1 MIPELDTRLF
11 CALQETNLRQLDLLR
26 ALAQRLT
33 EGDLASA
40 PAALRSLH
48 RSFGA
53 RVELVDLSEVG
64 AVEELE
70 GFDVPTDGADA
81 FILLLEEHPAY
92 EAGGMPEAVLPVIGP
107 AVQLGDASLDEVRRD
122 FAELLGAGALALSQL
137 DGPTGRHADA
147 LVHIAVA
154 PDALSGLLRDV
165 LLGKPIPEP
174 GGLHIPPKQLFDT
187 AEDIGRRTCLVG
199 LGHALSE
206 WGQAAAS
213 NRTDAWANG
222 ISGLNPAG
230 GCAGTQVTISGSGFG
245 AAKPADVDVW
255 FAKAGGGCTKAAY
268 VSPWS
273 DTQVVATAPL
283 DVGPGCVGFV
293 RLPSNP
299 TPMAEAASNL
309 AGQMVECIGPAAIGA
324 AGRIETRGSLP
335 ILKCPPCLPGDV
347 NYFAGGAPEIRSF
360 TANGWS
366 NEVEIAPGTKLDLAW
381 SVVNATSLEIARILV
396 SGQANEHP
404 AVLGPLNPTN
414 GIHSFPSVS
423 GTFSWDREYELRAR
437 NSCIPAGSPVTKR
450 VKVIMRSRPDISVG
464 GIEATQGIQFFASNV
479 HMLNPNARRPD
490 NDVALLAGKPTIAR
504 IFLDSGQLASFE
516 AGMVSGVRARLHGR
530 DGAGTPLPGSPIA
543 PLNQSLSPDPTH
555 SISARR
561 RAPVPTEIAAERMLP
576 ANRSFLFLLPASWT
590 AVGAIDVTA
599 EVLMPS
605 GVPERDERNNTFTQT
620 LRFNRG
626 GLPIRLAV
634 LRVRFTDPGTGAP
647 IAPPNAFQ
655 VFAETDRIQRVY
667 PSNRSLLSVVPA
679 PGTNPWTY
687 PGNLAAPGISCGAG
701 FNEILAELVLRAFFT
716 LGMEDRIWVALLDGT
731 AIAAGGPS
739 LPASGCG
746 GPMGSLGL
754 AYLGAGLLAGILI
767 GPFAGAAL
775 ARLGT
780 CAVGIAGAL
789 IGTPPAGPP
798 AGVGTLEQEIG
809 HAFARFHIPGGGAP
823 PLFEAGWPDYQA
835 GAPFTSIGEF
845 GLEIDDFFGLPPS
858 LRAHSPRTF
867 PVFPIPSHDL
877 MSYFGPSWISPF
889 IYERLMTGPTAP
901 PVLPPAPAPGPLVV
915 AEAAH
920 EHDEASGEEHPHHEG
935 HGHPGEINDPGELF
949 EVEPSDVA
957 LIRGSILR
965 EGSTLLPVY
974 VQRRAVR
981 LRPVTEETPYRVQL
995 LDAEEIVLVDNG
1007 VVPLAEQHTGDV
1019 EPDFLFALVL
1029 PWDDRTARVA
1039 LVRGEEELAG
1049 IRVSPEP
1056 PRLSPPNVERS
1067 ARGLLVEW
1075 EAGSVDGGELRYL
1088 VRYAVDDEQMWQLV
1102 AADLTDPRI
1111 EVPNGTLPGGS
1122 LARFQVAASAGG
1134 RTVWQESE
1142 PLEVP
1147 PSVPETVVLSPSDSA
1162 TVPAGEEISL
1172 RGEAMVLEGGL
1183 VDDASISWRS
1193 SVEGEL
1199 GTGRHVRT
1207 RLSPGEH
1214 TIEMVATSPLGPEA
1228 SGTVRVTASELTE
1241 PDSR

>member
-11 CALQETNLRQLDLLR
+11 CAVQETNLRRLDLLHV
-26 ALAQRLT
+26 LAQRLS
-33 EGDLASA
+33 EGDLTSA

-70 GFDVPTDGADA
+70 GFDVPADGVEA
-81 FILLLEEHPAY
+81 FIRLIEEHPAF

-107 AVQLGDASLDEVRRD
+107 AVQPGDAPLDEARRD
-122 FAELLGAGALALSQL
+122 VAELLGAGALALSQL
-137 DGPTGRHADA
+137 DGPTDRYADA
-147 LVHIAVA
+147 LVHIGVA

-165 LLGKPIPEP
+165 LLGRPIPEP
-174 GGLHIPPKQLFDT
+174 GGLHVPPKQLFD
-187 AEDIGRRTCLVG
+187 AAQDIARRTCLVG

-213 NRTDAWANG
+213 NRTDAWATG
-222 ISGLNPAG
+222 ISGLNPPR

-245 AAKPADVDVW
+245 AAKPADADVW
-255 FAKAGGGCTKAAY
+255 FAKAGGGCTRA
-268 VSPWS
+268 VHVPPWS
-273 DTQVVATAPL
+273 DTQVVVTAPS

-309 AGQMVECIGPAAIGA
+309 AGQMVECIGAAAIGA

-347 NYFAGGAPEIRSF
+347 NYFAGGPPEVRSF

-366 NEVEIAPGTKLDLAW
+366 DEVEIAPGAKLDLAW
-381 SVVNATSLEIARILV
+381 SVVNATSVEISRILV
-396 SGQANEHP
+396 PGQTNEHP
-404 AVLGPLNPTN
+404 AVSGPLNPTN
-414 GIHSFPSVS
+414 GIHSFPSVP

-437 NSCIPAGSPVTKR
+437 NACIPTGSPVTKR
-450 VKVIMRSRPDISVG
+450 VKVLMRSRPDLTVG
-464 GIEATQGIQFFASNV
+464 GIEATQGIQFFAANV

-490 NDVALLAGKPTIAR
+490 NDVALLAGKPTIVR
-504 IFLDSGQLASFE
+504 VFVDSGQLASFE

-530 DGAGTPLPGSPIA
+530 DGAGTSLPGSPIA
-543 PLNQSLSPDPTH
+543 PLNPSVSPDPTH

-590 AVGAIDVTA
+590 GVGTIDVRA

-605 GVPERDERNNTFTQT
+605 GVPERDARNNTFTQT

-634 LRVRFTDPGTGAP
+634 LRVRFTDPGTGASV
-647 IAPPNAFQ
+647 APPNLFQ
-655 VFAETDRIQRVY
+655 VLAETDRIQRVY

-687 PGNLAAPGISCGAG
+687 GGSLTAPGISCGAG
-701 FNEILAELVLRAFFT
+701 WNDILAELILRAFFT
-716 LGMEDRIWVALLDGT
+716 LGMEDRVWVALLDGT
-731 AIAAGGPS
+731 GIAPGGPN

-746 GPMGSLGL
+746 GPIGSMGL
-754 AYLGAGLLAGILI
+754 AYLGAGLLAGILV
-767 GPFAGAAL
+767 GPLAAVAL

-798 AGVGTLEQEIG
+798 VGVGTLEQEIG

-823 PLFEAGWPDYQA
+823 PLFEAGWPDYQG

-845 GLEIDDFFGLPPS
+845 GLEIDDLFGLPPT

-867 PVFPIPSHDL
+867 PVFPTPSHDL
-877 MSYFGPSWISPF
+877 MSYFGPSWVSPF

-901 PVLPPAPAPGPLVV
+901 PVQPPAPAPGPPSAS
-915 AEAAH
+915 AEH
-920 EHDEASGEEHPHHEG
+920 EHSEKPEEEHDDHEE
-935 HGHPGEINDPGELF
+935 HGHPGEINDPSELF
-949 EVEPSDVA
+949 DIEPSDVA
-957 LIRGSILR
+957 LVRGSILH
-965 EGSTLLPVY
+965 EGATLFPVY
-974 VQRRAVR
+974 VQRRGVR

-995 LDAEEIVLVDNG
+995 RDAGEMVLTENG

-1029 PWDDRTARVA
+1029 PWDDRTARVT
-1039 LVRGEEELAG
+1039 LVRGEEELLG

-1056 PRLSPPNVERS
+1056 PRLSPPNVEQS
-1067 ARGLLVEW
+1067 ARGLVVEW
-1075 EAGSVDGGELRYL
+1075 EADSVDGMELRYL
-1088 VRYAVDDEQMWQLV
+1088 VRYAVDGERMWQLV
-1102 AADLTDPRI
+1102 AADLTEPRI
-1111 EVPNGTLPGGS
+1111 EIPDGTLPGGS
-1122 LARFQVAASAGG
+1122 HARFQVAASAGG

-1142 PLEVP
+1142 PFEAL
-1147 PSVPETVVLSPSDSA
+1147 PSIPETVVLAPSDGA

-1183 VDDASISWRS
+1183 VEDASLSWRS
-1193 SVEGEL
+1193 SVGGEL
-1199 GTGRHVRT
+1199 GTGHHVRV
-1207 RLSPGEH
+1207 RLPPGEH

-1228 SGTVRVTASELTE
+1228 SESVRVTAGELTE
-1241 PDSR
+1241 PNAR